1 MKKKLG
7 LIVNP
12 IAGMGGKLG
21 FKGTDGCEI
30 LSKCRQMNAVPES
43 PLKARDALKKLL
55 PIKDELDIITYPK
68 EMGEIEALEA
78 GFNPIVIGNINPGE
92 TTPEDTKR
100 AAQEIASQEVDLLL
114 FTGGDGTA
122 RDVYSAVKDHVVALG
137 IPAGVKIHSAV
148 FGVNT
153 RKAGEVALMYLQGKI
168 KNTKLAEVMDID
180 EEAFRQGRVSAALY
194 GYLKIPQEQN
204 LVQGMKSGRAVNE
217 DLEAENIAFYI
228 LDQMEPESLYILGP
242 GTTLFQIKKK
252 IGDKGTLLGVD
263 VVQNKQ
269 FIATDVNERQ
279 LLEMLNGKKA
289 YIVVT
294 VIGGQGYIF
303 GRGNQQ
309 LSPAVIKKVGKENI
323 IVVATRDKIAGFGS
337 RPLLVD
343 TGDEETD
350 KYLSGFVRVVTS
362 YHEQRLMKVEF

>member
-12 IAGMGGKLG
+12 VAGMGGKLG
-21 FKGTDGCEI
+21 FKGTDGAEI
-30 LSKCRQMNAVPES
+30 LSRCRQMNATPES

-55 PIKDELDIITYPK
+55 PIKDELEIITYPL
-68 EMGEIEALEA
+68 EMGEIEAREA
-78 GFNPIVIGNINPGE
+78 GFQPTVIGEIKPGE
-92 TTPEDTKR
+92 TTPEDTRK
-100 AAQEIASQEVDLLL
+100 AAKEIASKNVDLLL
-114 FTGGDGTA
+114 FAGGDGTA
-122 RDVYSAVKDHVVALG
+122 RDVYSVVKDQVVALG

-148 FGVNT
+148 FGVNP
-153 RKAGEVALMYLQGKI
+153 RRAGEVALMFLQGKI
-168 KNTKLAEVMDID
+168 KNVRLAEVMDID
-180 EEAFRQGRVSAALY
+180 EDAFRQGRVSAALY
-194 GYLKIPQEQN
+194 GYLKIPHEQN

-228 LDQMEPESLYILGP
+228 LDQMEPESIYILGP

-263 VVQNKQ
+263 VVKNKQ
-269 FIATDVNERQ
+269 FIATDVNEKQ
-279 LLEMLNGKKA
+279 LIEILDGKKA

-323 IVVATRDKIAGFGS
+323 IVVATRDKIAAFGEK
-337 RPLLVD
+337 PLLVD

-350 KYLSGFVRVVTS
+350 KYLSGYIRVITS
-362 YHEQRLMKVEF
+362 YHEQRLMKVEY